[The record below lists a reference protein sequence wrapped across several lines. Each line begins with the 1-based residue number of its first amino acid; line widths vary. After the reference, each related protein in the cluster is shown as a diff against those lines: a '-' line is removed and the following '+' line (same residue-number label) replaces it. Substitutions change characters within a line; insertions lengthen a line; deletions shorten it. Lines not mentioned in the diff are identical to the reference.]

1 VASDERHRTHLQ
13 IGVIA
18 RPHGVRG
25 ELKVHLHFEDS
36 TALQECESVVV
47 EPTQG
52 KAQRYSVESLR
63 GSAKGPILALA
74 GVQGRE
80 AADALRG
87 AKLWVERDAVEP
99 LAEGEYFLVDLP
111 GSEVEYEGEVIAT
124 VTGVRPDPSVDTML
138 VEMKDG
144 TAAEIPILDIW
155 VGDVDTDKKR
165 VQLLSLD
172 GIIS

>member
-1 VASDERHRTHLQ
+1 MGSDEKYQSHLQ

-36 TALQECESVVV
+36 RALEECESVVV
-47 EPTQG
+47 EPERG
-52 KAQRYSVESLR
+52 EAQRLVVESLR
-63 GSAKGPILALA
+63 GSAKGPILALR
-74 GVQGRE
+74 GVEGRD

-87 AKLWVERDAVEP
+87 AKLWVERSEVAPLEP
-99 LAEGEYFLVDLP
+99 GEYFLVDLV
-111 GSEVEYEGEVIAT
+111 GCEVEFEGESIAT

-138 VEMKDG
+138 VEMKD
-144 TAAEIPILDIW
+144 ASSAEIPLLEAW
-155 VGDVDTDKKR
+155 VGDVDTNKRR